1 MNECASSLFHLFILF
16 CFVHSNSALYFA
28 DLGKTSLS
36 PYSPQSIAYGS
47 LKHMRLFITCESPK
61 PSPRYPWI
69 PEQINSGSLC
79 LWTCYY
85 LLCSAQLWSKHE
97 THFLIDFHK
106 NPFRIWA
113 KHHLSHGTANNFLF
127 ISQLPISSGFF
138 VTPMSQHFS
147 AASSVSKTPVSH
159 LILLLPSL
167 LLFPSFYIVSKFYH
181 LTAEKQ
187 LVPQFL
193 SPNLLSADQQTKEV
207 HFKEFTLL
215 RRQL

>member
-1 MNECASSLFHLFILF
+1 MNVLQAYFTYLFYSVLCIRTLH
-16 CFVHSNSALYFA
+16 FA

-36 PYSPQSIAYGS
+36 PYSPQSIEYGS
-47 LKHMRLFITCESPK
+47 LKHMILSITWESPK

-69 PEQINSGSLC
+69 PECINSWSLC

-85 LLCSAQLWSKHE
+85 PCLLCSAQLWSKHE

-138 VTPMSQHFS
+138 VTAMSQH
-147 AASSVSKTPVSH
+147 
-159 LILLLPSL
+159 SL
-167 LLFPSFYIVSKFYH
+167 LALQSARPQYLIWFCFSLLCSYFLPFTSCPNSTASLMKSNSRATVPFPKFTVSWPADKRSSFKRIH
-181 LTAEKQ
+181 
-187 LVPQFL
+187 
-193 SPNLLSADQQTKEV
+193 SP
-207 HFKEFTLL
+207 
-215 RRQL
+215 

>member
-16 CFVHSNSALYFA
+16 CFVHSNSTLHFA

-36 PYSPQSIAYGS
+36 PYSPQSIEYGS
-47 LKHMRLFITCESPK
+47 LKRMILSITWESPK
-61 PSPRYPWI
+61 PSPGYPWI
-69 PEQINSGSLC
+69 PEYINSWSLC

-85 LLCSAQLWSKHE
+85 PCLLCSAQLWSKHE

-147 AASSVSKTPVSH
+147 VGSAVSKTPVSH

-167 LLFPSFYIVSKFYH
+167 LLFPSFYIVSKFYC
-181 LTAEKQ
+181 LTDEKQ
-187 LVPQFL
+187 LTCHSSFSQIYCQL
-193 SPNLLSADQQTKEV
+193 TG
-207 HFKEFTLL
+207 
-215 RRQL
+215 RQKKFI